1 MELVFTGEEVH
12 FLRVALESDLMN
24 IEKEIDRT
32 GSIKARE
39 ELKAKERF
47 FRSILE
53 KIPAEFETV

>member
-12 FLRVALESDLMN
+12 FLRVTLEADLMN
-24 IEKEIDRT
+24 LEKEIDRT
-32 GSIKARE
+32 GGLKARE
-39 ELKAKERF
+39 ELKDKEKF